1 MLLNKTYIVT
11 GASSGI
17 GKAISE
23 RLLELNAKV
32 IGISRNVKNIEGQDR
47 FEPVS
52 INFDKPE
59 NYENALKAL
68 VKNTQKIDGC
78 ICAAGMGR
86 FGGIE
91 QFSFSQMQSMMH
103 INFTAHALLVR
114 YLLPRLKSHKHGD
127 VIFIGSEAAL
137 DGGKNG
143 AMYCAS
149 KFALRGLAL
158 SLREE
163 CSKSGVRI
171 SLINPGMVKTPF
183 FENLSFSP
191 GDDEKNHLEAEDV
204 ANAAQL
210 ILTSRPGTVFD
221 EINLSPLKKVIN
233 FNN

>member
-1 MLLNKTYIVT
+1 MLLDKTYIVT

-17 GKAISE
+17 GEAISE

-32 IGISRNVKNIEGQDR
+32 IGVCRNVKNIEGQER

-52 INFDKPE
+52 INFDKPA

-68 VKNTQKIDGC
+68 VKNTPEIDGC
-78 ICAAGMGR
+78 ICAAGVGR
-86 FGGIE
+86 FGGLE
-91 QFSFSQMQSMMH
+91 QFSFAQMQSIMH
-103 INFTAHALLVR
+103 INFTAHALLMR
-114 YLLPRLKSHKHGD
+114 YVLPKLKLQKHGD

-183 FENLSFSP
+183 FENLSFAP
-191 GDDEKNHLEAEDV
+191 GDEEENHLVAEDV
-204 ANAAQL
+204 ANATQL
-210 ILTSRPGTVFD
+210 ILTSRQGTVFD

>member
-23 RLLELNAKV
+23 MLLKLNANV
-32 IGISRNVKNIEGQDR
+32 IGVSQHVKPIEGQDR
-47 FEPVS
+47 FKAVKV
-52 INFDKPE
+52 NFDKPA
-59 NYENALKAL
+59 NYENALKTL
-68 VKNTQKIDGC
+68 IKNAEEIDGC
-78 ICAAGMGR
+78 ICAAGIGR
-86 FGGIE
+86 FGGLE
-91 QFSFSQMQSMMH
+91 QFSFAQMQNIMH
-103 INFTAHALLVR
+103 INFTAHALLIR
-114 YLLPRLKSHKHGD
+114 YVLPKLKLQKQGD
-127 VIFIGSEAAL
+127 VIFIGSESAL

-183 FENLSFSP
+183 FENLSFAP
-191 GDDEKNHLEAEDV
+191 GDDEENHLVAEDV

-221 EINLSPLKKVIN
+221 EINLSPIKKVIN
-233 FNN
+233 FNG

>member
-23 RLLELNAKV
+23 RLLKLNANV
-32 IGISRNVKNIEGQDR
+32 IGVSRHVKPIEGQDR
-47 FEPVS
+47 FKAVNV
-52 INFDKPE
+52 NFEKPA
-59 NYENALKAL
+59 NYENPLKAL
-68 VKNTQKIDGC
+68 IKNTEEIDGC
-78 ICAAGMGR
+78 ICAAGIGR
-86 FGGIE
+86 FGGLE
-91 QFSFSQMQSMMH
+91 QFSFAQMQNIMH
-103 INFTAHALLVR
+103 INFTAHALLIR
-114 YLLPRLKSHKHGD
+114 YVLPKLKLQKQGD
-127 VIFIGSEAAL
+127 VIFIGSESAL

-183 FENLSFSP
+183 FEDLSFAP
-191 GDDEKNHLEAEDV
+191 GDDEENHLVAEDV

-210 ILTSRPGTVFD
+210 ILTSRQGTVFD

-233 FNN
+233 FNG

>member
-17 GKAISE
+17 GKAIAE
-23 RLLELNAKV
+23 MLLQLNAKV
-32 IGISRNVKNIEGQDR
+32 IGISRHVKPIEGQDCFR
-47 FEPVS
+47 AVN
-52 INFDKPE
+52 INFDKPA
-59 NYENALKAL
+59 NYENALKT
-68 VKNTQKIDGC
+68 VIKNTEAIDGC
-78 ICAAGMGR
+78 VCAAGIGR
-86 FGGIE
+86 FGALE
-91 QFSFSQMQSMMH
+91 QFSFSQMQSIMH
-103 INFTAHALLVR
+103 INFTAHALLMR
-114 YLLPRLKSHKHGD
+114 FILPKLKLQKQGD
-127 VIFIGSEAAL
+127 VVFIGSEAAL

-183 FENLSFSP
+183 FDNLSFAP
-191 GDDEKNHLEAEDV
+191 GDEEDNHLVAEDV
-204 ANAAQL
+204 ANAAKL
-210 ILTSRPGTVFD
+210 VLTSRQGSVFD

-233 FNN
+233 FNV

>member
-1 MLLNKTYIVT
+1 MLLNKTFIVT

-17 GKAISE
+17 GKAISDM
-23 RLLELNAKV
+23 LLALSANV
-32 IGISRNVKNIEGQDR
+32 IGIGRSVQPENDQPRFKAIKIDFNKPTNYENPLKELVKNIDN
-47 FEPVS
+47 V
-52 INFDKPE
+52 
-59 NYENALKAL
+59 
-68 VKNTQKIDGC
+68 DGC
-78 ICAAGMGR
+78 ICAAGIGR
-86 FGGIE
+86 FGALE
-91 QFSFSQMQSMMH
+91 QFSFSQMQSIMH
-103 INFTAHALLVR
+103 VNFTAHALLLR
-114 YLLPRLKSHKHGD
+114 YLLPKFKQQKKGD

-183 FENLSFSP
+183 FDELSFAP
-191 GDDEKNHLEAEDV
+191 GGKAENYLEANDV
-204 ANAAQL
+204 ANAAKL

-221 EINLSPLKKVIN
+221 EINLSPLKKVID
-233 FNN
+233 FT